1 MTLDKSGKSSDFQ
14 YKDRFL
20 SPTLFQWESQNR
32 TRRDD
37 AQGRLISGH
46 KAQGVPVH
54 LFVRKTS
61 KIAGGGSAPFVYR
74 GDVEFVES
82 EGGKPITVPWR
93 LTEAVPDKLWAD
105 IGPAVHGG

>member
-1 MTLDKSGKSSDFQ
+1 VTLDKSGKSSDFQ

-37 AQGRLISGH
+37 AHGRLISGH
-46 KAQGVPVH
+46 KAQGVRVH

-61 KIAGGGSAPFVYR
+61 KIAGGGSAPFVCC
-74 GDVEFVES
+74 GDVEFMEW
-82 EGGKPITVPWR
+82 ERDKPITVRWQLP
-93 LTEAVPDKLWAD
+93 EAVPAKLRQEF
-105 IGPAVHGG
+105 GPEVG